1 MWRFHW
7 SKQEKH
13 RGCKNMKKTISLMTL
28 IKWCYLWCLVVCQG
42 RGSLFCM
49 KFYIFNTITT
59 FLNTSLSGASCWRTA
74 WILCRFICFR
84 RWCKAWKAFHMLMYN
99 FNNFFPCYNHCWLSC
114 LIVSILLFSNLVALL
129 SVDLCTYDAFT
140 HQWWK
145 HLISHNDE
153 TILCLKKKGG
163 SLLEASSM

>member
-1 MWRFHW
+1 
-7 SKQEKH
+7 
-13 RGCKNMKKTISLMTL
+13 MKKTISLMTL

-49 KFYIFNTITT
+49 KFYILNTITT

-129 SVDLCTYDAFT
+129 SVDVCTYDAFT